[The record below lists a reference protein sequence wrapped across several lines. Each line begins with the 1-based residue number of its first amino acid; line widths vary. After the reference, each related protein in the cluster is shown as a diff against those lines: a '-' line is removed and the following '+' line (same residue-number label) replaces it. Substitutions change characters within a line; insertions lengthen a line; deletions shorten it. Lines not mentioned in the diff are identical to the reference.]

1 MCGSW
6 AVWIGGG
13 LWPHGKTAGAPY
25 SKLGPPAGIGSVWLM
40 MRDAAGGRRIVR
52 ELGRLDRGWALTAW
66 EDGGSA
72 VLQVGA
78 ACRDWGALG

>member
-1 MCGSW
+1 
-6 AVWIGGG
+6 
-13 LWPHGKTAGAPY
+13 
-25 SKLGPPAGIGSVWLM
+25 M

-52 ELGRLDRGWALTAW
+52 EPGRLDRGWALTAW

-78 ACRDWGALG
+78 ACRAGERVVDDAGFPGDVDLCGRLAVWIGGGF

>member
-1 MCGSW
+1 
-6 AVWIGGG
+6 
-13 LWPHGKTAGAPY
+13 
-25 SKLGPPAGIGSVWLM
+25 M

-52 ELGRLDRGWALTAW
+52 ELGRLDRAWALTAW

-78 ACRDWGALG
+78 ARRDWGSYG